1 MQPSFLQRYL
11 AAFHRIEGWFQFDA
25 ALMFMAYH
33 QLLAGHGIA
42 ANVLEI
48 GVHHG
53 LSTIAVAALRPPG
66 AKLYAVDLF
75 DHLQSQNI
83 SGSGAG
89 NRAIFEHNMRE
100 FFGDIDFIVPITGAS
115 GSLHRSSFQ
124 GDFSFCHVDGGHS
137 RAETFHD
144 LDLAA
149 SLLVPGGL
157 VALDDYFNAE
167 FPGVSEGAVELL
179 IRKPGMLV
187 PVAIAYNKVLF
198 QKQPAP
204 FDLNAAFWKTFPSIP
219 HKVVEMWSAPAILFT
234 GIFRSYFD
242 LYASTPHCLKAMGAA
257 GARAVISPAQ
267 CRFQT
272 PAGSRIAL
280 PVEVSNVSKEA
291 FPAGDRVFGLSYHL
305 LSADGKLLQHDNDR
319 SYLPNALAPGGKTT
333 VRLDIQAPREP
344 GLYKLELDLV
354 WEQVM
359 WFKDVGNPAPIL
371 ELEVS

>member
-11 AAFHRIEGWFQFDA
+11 AAFHRIEGWFSYDA

-33 QLLAGHGIA
+33 QLLAEHGFA

-53 LSTIAVAALRPPG
+53 LSTIAIAALRPAD

-75 DHLQSQNI
+75 ENLQSQNV

-89 NRAIFEHNMRE
+89 NRAIFERNMRE
-100 FFGDIDFIVPITGAS
+100 FFENIDFIIPITGAS
-115 GSLHRSSFQ
+115 GSLARSSFA

-144 LDLAA
+144 LELAA

-157 VALDDYFNAE
+157 VALDDYFNPE
-167 FPGVSEGAVELL
+167 FPGVCEGAVELL
-179 IRKPGMLV
+179 VRKPGVLT
-187 PVAIAYNKVLF
+187 PVALAYNKVLF

-204 FDLNAAFWKTFPSIP
+204 FDLNAAFWKTFPAIP
-219 HKVVEMWSAPAILFT
+219 HKIVEMWSSPAVLFT
-234 GIFRSYFD
+234 DIFRSYFD
-242 LYASTPHCLKAMGAA
+242 LYASTPDCLEAMGAS
-257 GARAVISPAQ
+257 GARAVLSTAKRRLEARP
-267 CRFQT
+267 
-272 PAGSRIAL
+272 GSSITL

-291 FPAGDRVFGLSYHL
+291 FPSGERVFGLSYHL
-305 LSADGKLLQHDNDR
+305 LSADAKLLQHDNDR
-319 SYLPNALAPGGKTT
+319 SYLPAALQPGGKVT
-333 VRLDIQAPREP
+333 IQLPIQIPRAK
-344 GLYKLELDLV
+344 GLYQLELDLV

-359 WFKDVGNPAPIL
+359 WFKDVGNPAPIV